1 MADFDLKVTENDGVI
16 LVTTNG
22 YLNNY
27 GGEQVASLCLQKI
40 SEGKRKF
47 LLNLAN
53 TDMVNSIGVSI
64 LIEVIEELQGTS
76 GTIAFCNLAP
86 IVEKTFNIMGISKYA
101 KIYANEGA
109 AQFVFIKGNEKPEV
123 TYAKRKGKY
132 MKQKG
137 VNLFA
142 IIIN

>member
-86 IVEKTFNIMGISKYA
+86 IVEKTFNIMGISKYSLVVS
-101 KIYANEGA
+101 IPIRLPLLLLFIPSPPLPYSG
-109 AQFVFIKGNEKPEV
+109 FVI
-123 TYAKRKGKY
+123 TS
-132 MKQKG
+132 
-137 VNLFA
+137 L
-142 IIIN
+142 

>member
-47 LLNLAN
+47 LLN
-53 TDMVNSIGVSI
+53 
-64 LIEVIEELQGTS
+64 
-76 GTIAFCNLAP
+76 
-86 IVEKTFNIMGISKYA
+86 
-101 KIYANEGA
+101 
-109 AQFVFIKGNEKPEV
+109 
-123 TYAKRKGKY
+123 
-132 MKQKG
+132 
-137 VNLFA
+137 
-142 IIIN
+142 

>member
-86 IVEKTFNIMGISKYA
+86 IVEKTFNIIGLTKYSSVFSSE
-101 KIYANEGA
+101 NEALEG
-109 AQFVFIKGNEKPEV
+109 
-123 TYAKRKGKY
+123 
-132 MKQKG
+132 MS
-137 VNLFA
+137 
-142 IIIN
+142 

>member
-64 LIEVIEELQGTS
+64 LIEELQGTS

-101 KIYANEGA
+101 KIYANEEEAMAGLA
-109 AQFVFIKGNEKPEV
+109 
-123 TYAKRKGKY
+123 
-132 MKQKG
+132 
-137 VNLFA
+137 
-142 IIIN
+142 